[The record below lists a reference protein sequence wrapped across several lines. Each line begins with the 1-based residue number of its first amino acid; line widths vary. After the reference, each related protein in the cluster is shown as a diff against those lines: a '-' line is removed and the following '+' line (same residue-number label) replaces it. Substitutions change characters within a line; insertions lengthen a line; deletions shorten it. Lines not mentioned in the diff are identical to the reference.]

1 MSTSTTQ
8 LVVFA
13 DAWGVHPSSH
23 QHLVRNL
30 GVDYSILWV
39 NTVGTRRPTL
49 NAADLR
55 KAVRHL
61 ATACKSGP
69 KTRPR
74 VVAPLMWPGFR
85 SAWQRR
91 LNAALIART
100 VHQALGPRG
109 GERRIALTTIPIT
122 ADLVGRLDVDEW
134 VYYCVDEF
142 PAWPGLDGDVLRT
155 MDTRQV
161 SRVDRLIAA
170 SHRLQMYV
178 RRLGRESALLTLG
191 VDLEH
196 WVLPTRSAAPNW
208 LAHVQR
214 PIWMFW
220 GLIDER
226 LDVGWCRLLANGAA
240 GPGTLVLVGPG
251 SLPEPLRARVV
262 APGSISYE
270 ALPAVAAAADVLVL
284 PYVDAPVTR
293 AAQPLKL
300 KEYLATGK
308 PVVARDLPATRE
320 WADASDV
327 VCNEIDF
334 VRAVR
339 QRGASRTPTAQIA
352 ARTRLRGESWQSK
365 ARQLERIL
373 LGGVA

>member
-1 MSTSTTQ
+1 MPTSTTQ

-30 GVDYSILWV
+30 GADYSILWV
-39 NTVGTRRPTL
+39 DTVGTRRPKL

-61 ATACKSGP
+61 ATSCKSAP
-69 KTRPR
+69 ETRPR

-91 LNAALIART
+91 LNAALITRT
-100 VHQALGPRG
+100 VHNALGPRR
-109 GERRIALTTIPIT
+109 GERRIALTTIPVT
-122 ADLVGRLDVDEW
+122 ADLIGRVDVDEW
-134 VYYCVDEF
+134 VYYSVDDF
-142 PAWPGLDGDVLRT
+142 PAWPGLDGDVMRI
-155 MDTRQV
+155 MDAEQV

-170 SHRLQMYV
+170 SRHLQMYI
-178 RRLGRESALLTLG
+178 RRLGRDSALLTLG

-196 WVLPTRSAAPNW
+196 WVSPSSCAAPNW
-208 LAHVQR
+208 LANVQG

-226 LDVGWCRLLANGAA
+226 LDVAWCRSLADGAA
-240 GPGTLVLVGPG
+240 GPGTLVLIGPG
-251 SLPEPLRARVV
+251 RIPEPLRARVV
-262 APGSISYE
+262 APGSISYQ
-270 ALPAVAAAADVLVL
+270 ALPVVAAAADVLVM
-284 PYVDAPVTR
+284 PYVDAPATR

-308 PVVARDLPATRE
+308 PVVVRDLPATRE

-327 VCNEIDF
+327 VRNEIDF
-334 VRAVR
+334 VRLVR
-339 QRGASRTPTAQIA
+339 QRSASGTPTAQVR
-352 ARTRLRGESWQSK
+352 ARIRLHGESWPSK
-365 ARQLERIL
+365 ARQLERLL
-373 LGGVA
+373 LGEAA